1 MSFIKH
7 ALAAEACNHS
17 LTLSNSTASCLQEST
32 STSDPEEGD
41 VEDGPQRYQGQM
53 RNMAPKQAISPE
65 ILQEL
70 EEDAQIERE
79 EEEARRRMAEEL
91 ERQEELARSSMAA
104 VLHHMSCHILIHLSL
119 VQPIMLVMLL
129 S

>member
-1 MSFIKH
+1 
-7 ALAAEACNHS
+7 
-17 LTLSNSTASCLQEST
+17 
-32 STSDPEEGD
+32 
-41 VEDGPQRYQGQM
+41 
-53 RNMAPKQAISPE
+53 MAPKQAISPE